1 MNSTIP
7 QPPRWATAA
16 LLTTL
21 ALGLSAGRLATTAAA
36 HPAHPPVT
44 AQGQS
49 HGRQDTV
56 IDRHAPVITR
66 DDIFIRASLKQVW
79 DVQTDVENWPSWQP
93 DVNSVQ
99 REDSGRLKP
108 GSVFRWHVQ
117 GLDVTSTV
125 KQVEPLRRLVWG
137 GPANG
142 ITAVHV
148 WTFTPTRHGVLVH
161 TEESWSGAP
170 VEANI
175 PYAQGAL
182 DASLRGWLENL
193 KRTAEA
199 RS

>member
-1 MNSTIP
+1 MNHSVP
-7 QPPRWATAA
+7 QPPRWASAA
-16 LLTTL
+16 LVTAL
-21 ALGLSAGRLATTAAA
+21 ALGLSAGQLATTAAA
-36 HPAHPPVT
+36 HPVRPPVT
-44 AQGQS
+44 AQGS
-49 HGRQDTV
+49 QDTV

-66 DDIFIRASLKQVW
+66 DDILIHASLKKVW
-79 DVQTDVENWPSWQP
+79 DIQTDVENWPSWQP

-99 REDSGRLKP
+99 RDDSGRLKP

-125 KQVEPLRRLVWG
+125 KQVKPLRRLVWG

-148 WTFTPTRHGVLVH
+148 WTFTPTLHGVLVH
-161 TEESWSGAP
+161 TEESWAGAP